1 MKPLKTVHFLLVYSF
16 DDAKLIEQQEFTESD
31 AATKAYGEAEARY
44 RDHFDRF
51 EIVLVGA
58 DSIETVM
65 KTHGHYF
72 RSSDQSLFSD
82 FLTEGLVDA

>member
-1 MKPLKTVHFLLVYSF
+1 MPGVTVHFLLVYSY
-16 DDAKLIEQQEFTESD
+16 AEGRLVEQREFHDGEEATAAYTAAERMHAGQSD
-31 AATKAYGEAEARY
+31 A
-44 RDHFDRF
+44 F

-72 RSSDQSLFSD
+72 RHSDDSLFSD
-82 FLTEGLVDA
+82 FLTAATG